1 MSNLIGCFYTGLKA
15 ANSAWF
21 ALVHMQTCLV
31 DKEYPDNVSR
41 ARAVLCYVWMH
52 YLGQSGR
59 VLAEKLGVSSQ
70 AVYAA
75 SSRVERNGGLD
86 AEVLER
92 WCR

>member
-1 MSNLIGCFYTGLKA
+1 MLLAGGGRP
-15 ANSAWF
+15 
-21 ALVHMQTCLV
+21 
-31 DKEYPDNVSR
+31 ENVSH

-59 VLAEKLGVSSQ
+59 VLAEELGVSPQ

-75 SSRVERNGGLD
+75 SYRVERDGGLD